1 MASYFVPNIFFCL
14 NTFSG
19 ADLRIKTAMLFT
31 PLLAAI
37 RYSQPGTV
45 ALLLEKRADM
55 MVMDSIKQYNPIMWA
70 VEMEKPEILKVKLT
84 CKYITLP
91 GVLLYNYI
99 FPLGAVT
106 SWSCVTRRTS

>member
-1 MASYFVPNIFFCL
+1 MIFHL

-70 VEMEKPEILKVKLT
+70 VEMEKPEILKVKLS
-84 CKYITLP
+84 CKYITFP
-91 GVLLYNYI
+91 GVLCIHIALLYI
-99 FPLGAVT
+99 
-106 SWSCVTRRTS
+106 